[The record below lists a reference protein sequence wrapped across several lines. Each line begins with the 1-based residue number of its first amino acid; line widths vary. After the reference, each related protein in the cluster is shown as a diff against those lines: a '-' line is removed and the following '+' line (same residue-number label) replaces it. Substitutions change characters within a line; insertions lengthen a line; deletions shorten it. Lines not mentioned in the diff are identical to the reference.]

1 VRLIGVVSLSISLL
15 SAPVYAAL
23 IGSDL
28 SGNLYDVN
36 ATTDAATNVRP
47 TGISNLIGIAFG
59 PGGVLYGL
67 ATTAAG
73 QNVSLYTINPT
84 SGASS
89 LVGTS
94 APAAFNDAYGE
105 GDIGYNA
112 ASGTLYGIEYS
123 HFTGGSPPVIEQLF
137 TINPQMAQR
146 RISSICPSSTT
157 VAWWITAR

>member
-1 VRLIGVVSLSISLL
+1 LAAIS
-15 SAPVYAAL
+15 PG
-23 IGSDL
+23 IF
-28 SGNLYDVN
+28 YDVN
-36 ATTDAATNVRP
+36 ATTGAATNVRP

-105 GDIGYNA
+105 GDIGYNPLRA
-112 ASGTLYGIEYS
+112 RYMALSTLTS
-123 HFTGGSPPVIEQLF
+123 RVDRLL
-137 TINPQMAQR
+137 
-146 RISSICPSSTT
+146 
-157 VAWWITAR
+157 